1 MPVKIRLA
9 RRGRKFSKIYSI
21 VVADG
26 RAPRDGRYIESLG
39 QYDPN
44 TNPATIILD
53 FDKSLEWL
61 QKGAQPTDTCRAILS
76 YKGVMYKKHLLEG
89 VKKGAFDEAEAEKR
103 FQKWLTEK
111 ENKIQDKVEKLKSG
125 EADAKKS
132 RLAAE
137 TKVREERQAEI
148 EKQRAE
154 LLKEEKA
161 AAEPEE
167 ANEEAQAEASTEEP
181 KAEEVKKEEPKEEP
195 KADEVKQEE
204 PKEEPKAE
212 EVKKEEPKEE
222 PKADEVKK
230 EEPKEEPKAEE
241 VKKEE
246 PKEEPKADEGKEK

>member
-111 ENKIQDKVEKLKSG
+111 ESKIQDKVEKLKSG

-167 ANEEAQAEASTEEP
+167 VNEKVQAEVTTEA
-181 KAEEVKKEEPKEEP
+181 KAE
-195 KADEVKQEE
+195 EVKQEE

-212 EVKKEEPKEE
+212 EVKQEEPKEE
-222 PKADEVKK
+222 P
-230 EEPKEEPKAEE
+230 
-241 VKKEE
+241 
-246 PKEEPKADEGKEK
+246 

>member
-21 VVADG
+21 VVADS

-111 ENKIQDKVEKLKSG
+111 ESKILDKVEKLKSG
-125 EADAKKS
+125 EADSKKA

-154 LLKEEKA
+154 LLKEETA
-161 AAEPEE
+161 ASEPEE
-167 ANEEAQAEASTEEP
+167 ADEEVQDEASGKEEL
-181 KAEEVKKEEPKEEP
+181 KAE
-195 KADEVKQEE
+195 EVKQEE

-222 PKADEVKK
+222 PKAEEVKK
-230 EEPKEEPKAEE
+230 EEPREDPKAEE

-246 PKEEPKADEGKEK
+246 PREEPKAEEENDK

>member
-21 VVADG
+21 VVADS
-26 RAPRDGRYIESLG
+26 RAPRDGRYIEVVG

-103 FQKWLTEK
+103 FQKWLEEK
-111 ENKIQDKVEKLKSG
+111 ENKIQAKVEKLKSG
-125 EADAKKS
+125 EEDSKKARMDAES
-132 RLAAE
+132 
-137 TKVREERQAEI
+137 KVREARQLEI
-148 EKQRAE
+148 EKQRAD

-161 AAEPEE
+161 AEAPDEEVEDTAEEV
-167 ANEEAQAEASTEEP
+167 AAEEP
-181 KAEEVKKEEPKEEP
+181 KAEETQPEAEAEVEEKEEKKEEPEAKEDAKTEES
-195 KADEVKQEE
+195 AEKQRSQ
-204 PKEEPKAE
+204 KRKQ
-212 EVKKEEPKEE
+212 
-222 PKADEVKK
+222 
-230 EEPKEEPKAEE
+230 
-241 VKKEE
+241 
-246 PKEEPKADEGKEK
+246 